1 MENKLMKSKI
11 VNVLTIHSKG
21 VDPFETLAWWN
32 VSKIKIKDIDYI
44 LIHQGKGNV
53 TDAYKLTR
61 TRDGLYKMVDDYNGQ
76 KAKNPYV
83 EVVFPDGSKR
93 VSFVDFSDY
102 LTPSEFNYS
111 AIELPKTKQGQA
123 QPLQILQLDL
133 FTMKIVEAQKKEKKS
148 PKKEKKVETV
158 ETAA

>member
-1 MENKLMKSKI
+1 MKYKI

-21 VDPFETLAWWN
+21 SDFFKTLAWWN
-32 VSKIKIKDIDYI
+32 ISKIKIKDIDFI
-44 LIHQGKGNV
+44 LIHQGKGKV
-53 TDAYKLTR
+53 SAAYKLSR
-61 TRDGLYKMVDDYNGQ
+61 TKDGLYKMIKDFNGQ
-76 KAKNPYV
+76 KAKNPYT

-93 VSFVDFSDY
+93 VSFVDFTDSVEIGELDY
-102 LTPSEFNYS
+102 HN
-111 AIELPKTKQGQA
+111 IELPKTKQGQA

-133 FTMKIVEAQKKEKKS
+133 ATMKIVEAPKKEKKA

>member
-1 MENKLMKSKI
+1 MKSKI

-21 VDPFETLAWWN
+21 ADFFKTLAWWN

-44 LIHQGKGNV
+44 LIHQGKGKV
-53 TDAYKLTR
+53 SAAYKLTR
-61 TRDGLYKMVDDYNGQ
+61 TKDGLYKMIGDYDGQ

-93 VSFVDFSDY
+93 VSFVDFTDGTDLDY
-102 LTPSEFNYS
+102 T

-133 FTMKIVEAQKKEKKS
+133 STMKIVEAQKKEKKAT
-148 PKKEKKVETV
+148 KNEKKVETP
-158 ETAA
+158 ELAA

>member
-1 MENKLMKSKI
+1 MKSKI

-21 VDPFETLAWWN
+21 ADFFKTLAWWN
-32 VSKIKIKDIDYI
+32 VSKVKIKDIDYI
-44 LIHQGKGNV
+44 LIHQGKGKV
-53 TDAYKLTR
+53 SAAYSLSR
-61 TRDGLYKMVDDYNGQ
+61 TKDGLYKMVDDYGAQ

-93 VSFVDFSDY
+93 VSFVDFTD
-102 LTPSEFNYS
+102 TPSLAEFDYT

-123 QPLQILQLDL
+123 QPLQVLQLDL
-133 FTMKIVEAQKKEKKS
+133 ATMKIVEAPKKEKKA

>member
-1 MENKLMKSKI
+1 MKSKI

-21 VDPFETLAWWN
+21 ADFFKTLAWWN
-32 VSKIKIKDIDYI
+32 ISKIKIKDIDYI
-44 LIHQGKGNV
+44 LIHQGKGKV
-53 TDAYKLTR
+53 SAAYKLTR
-61 TRDGLYKMVDDYNGQ
+61 TKDGLYKMVDDYSGQ

-93 VSFVDFSDY
+93 VSFVDFTE
-102 LTPSEFNYS
+102 TPDFDQFDFS
-111 AIELPKTKQGQA
+111 AIELPKTKQGQV

-133 FTMKIVEAQKKEKKS
+133 ATMKIVESPKKAQ
-148 PKKEKKVETV
+148 KKEKKVETA

>member
-1 MENKLMKSKI
+1 MKSKI

-32 VSKIKIKDIDYI
+32 ISKIKIKDIDYI
-44 LIHQGKGNV
+44 LIHQGKGKV
-53 TDAYKLTR
+53 TDAYKLNR
-61 TRDGLYKMVDDYNGQ
+61 TKDGIYRMVSDYNGQ

-93 VSFVDFSDY
+93 VSFVDFSDFMT
-102 LTPSEFNYS
+102 LSEFNYE

-133 FTMKIVEAQKKEKKS
+133 ATMKIVEAPKKEKKA
-148 PKKEKKVETV
+148 PKKEKKVETA
-158 ETAA
+158 ETAS

>member
-1 MENKLMKSKI
+1 MKSKI
-11 VNVLTIHSKG
+11 VNVLTIHSNGADFFK
-21 VDPFETLAWWN
+21 TLAWWN
-32 VSKIKIKDIDYI
+32 ISKIKIKDIDYI
-44 LIHQGKGNV
+44 LIHQGKGKV
-53 TDAYKLTR
+53 SAAYCLRR
-61 TRDGLYKMVDDYNGQ
+61 TRDGLYKMIDEYGSQ

-102 LTPSEFNYS
+102 LFLSEFKYT

-133 FTMKIVEAQKKEKKS
+133 ATMKIVESQKKAQ
-148 PKKEKKVETV
+148 KKEKKVETA
-158 ETAA
+158 ETAAQ

>member
-1 MENKLMKSKI
+1 MKSKI

-21 VDPFETLAWWN
+21 ADFFKTLAWWN
-32 VSKIKIKDIDYI
+32 ISKIKIKDIDYI
-44 LIHQGKGNV
+44 LIHQGKGKV
-53 TDAYKLTR
+53 SAAYKLTR
-61 TRDGLYKMVDDYNGQ
+61 TKDGLYKMIGDYDGQ

-93 VSFVDFSDY
+93 VSFVDFTDAPDLDEFDY
-102 LTPSEFNYS
+102 K

-133 FTMKIVEAQKKEKKS
+133 ATMKIVESQKKAQ
-148 PKKEKKVETV
+148 KKEKKVETA

>member
-1 MENKLMKSKI
+1 MKSKI

-21 VDPFETLAWWN
+21 ADFFKTLAWWN
-32 VSKIKIKDIDYI
+32 VSKVKIKDIDFI
-44 LIHQGKGNV
+44 LIHQGKGKV
-53 TDAYKLTR
+53 SAAYKLTR
-61 TRDGLYKMVDDYNGQ
+61 TKDGLYKMVDDYDSQ

-93 VSFVDFSDY
+93 VSFVDFTDNADIDEFDY
-102 LTPSEFNYS
+102 T

-123 QPLQILQLDL
+123 QPLQVLQLDL
-133 FTMKIVEAQKKEKKS
+133 ATMKIVEAPKKEKKA

-158 ETAA
+158 A